1 MEKNKRK
8 DIINAAM
15 DAFLEHGYRKTSMN
29 NIALLAQVSKRTLY
43 KYFNNKEE
51 IYLTII
57 NEILDIIDQKDKDL
71 ELYTDLPF
79 IEQLRRHTHSIID
92 EILKPETQKL
102 ARILISEQLKDEPIY
117 KEDVNKLFETRA
129 KIIKWIETQQKL
141 NHISKEF
148 NASDIKKHLDSLI
161 DGFILFPL
169 IFKEVDSFSKK
180 EIMRIKNLI
189 VNIFVN
195 SYCSTK
201 IKNSAKNQP

>member
-79 IEQLRRHTHSIID
+79 IEQLQRHTHSIID

-180 EIMRIKNLI
+180 EITRIKNLI